1 LLAVGAAALM
11 VGAGIG
17 LAAMG
22 MQEKMKSSF
31 GHSLVIGNLPSDV
44 KDVSDMDDKRIS
56 EFVSEFDDEIS
67 YILQ

>member
-1 LLAVGAAALM
+1 
-11 VGAGIG
+11 
-17 LAAMG
+17 